1 MDTPKV
7 TTAIQGA
14 KAGAEAGEEAA
25 AAAVGQ
31 QHGNDYAEDAPL
43 GAAGSEP
50 GAAPGEQAKKEAE
63 ASLRAAMPFW
73 LQTADPAKLGPAIEA
88 AKKAGVA
95 AQTVATAEAKLTEAV
110 SKAAKAAEEK
120 ERKEA
125 EGAAKAKAAEAKL
138 KEAEEKAKRAAAEKA
153 LKQTGTDAKKAKTA
167 AAEDVDGDA
176 PLAYKDE
183 PLDADAKGAAAAVR
197 RTAVAFFGNSIL
209 YYNDTPR
216 LIESLSGGSVEQNSC
231 LRGGVTFE
239 QLLSKGNGMDV
250 KFVSEDKG
258 APDVASLLSRSWHY
272 VVMNDYTQA
281 PAREESRRASV
292 EVLKTQI
299 APLLEQ
305 CGGTPVLLE
314 TWAYRAHTKGS
325 DDLGDHAEFTSRL
338 QEGYREYAAALAE
351 VLPEKQ
357 KPRVRC
363 SPCAASHSL
372 PPSYAVRWRDLTAR
386 VCCARSHL
394 WAPRSRLCTPPA
406 LRCGM
411 ISSTRTASTL
421 RRPAPISRP
430 SSSTPLSSAC
440 SRLPP

>member
-1 MDTPKV
+1 M
-7 TTAIQGA
+7 
-14 KAGAEAGEEAA
+14 
-25 AAAVGQ
+25 
-31 QHGNDYAEDAPL
+31 
-43 GAAGSEP
+43 
-50 GAAPGEQAKKEAE
+50 
-63 ASLRAAMPFW
+63 
-73 LQTADPAKLGPAIEA
+73 
-88 AKKAGVA
+88 
-95 AQTVATAEAKLTEAV
+95 
-110 SKAAKAAEEK
+110 
-120 ERKEA
+120 
-125 EGAAKAKAAEAKL
+125 
-138 KEAEEKAKRAAAEKA
+138 
-153 LKQTGTDAKKAKTA
+153 
-167 AAEDVDGDA
+167 
-176 PLAYKDE
+176 
-183 PLDADAKGAAAAVR
+183 
-197 RTAVAFFGNSIL
+197 L
-209 YYNDTPR
+209 YYNDVPR
-216 LIESLSGGSVEQNSC
+216 LLEAFGGSDLFDQGVVEQDSC
-231 LRGGVTFE
+231 LRGGVDLRE
-239 QLLSKGNGMDV
+239 LLARGNGMEE
-250 KFVSEDKG
+250 KFGEDDPG
-258 APDVASLLSRSWHY
+258 APDVASLLSRHWDY

-281 PAREESRRASV
+281 PARAASRRASID
-292 EVLKTQI
+292 VLVHQI
-299 APLLEQ
+299 APMLRR

-314 TWAYRAHTKGS
+314 TWAYLFPSKGS

-394 WAPRSRLCTPPA
+394 WAPRSRPCTPPA

>member
-1 MDTPKV
+1 
-7 TTAIQGA
+7 
-14 KAGAEAGEEAA
+14 
-25 AAAVGQ
+25 
-31 QHGNDYAEDAPL
+31 
-43 GAAGSEP
+43 
-50 GAAPGEQAKKEAE
+50 
-63 ASLRAAMPFW
+63 
-73 LQTADPAKLGPAIEA
+73 
-88 AKKAGVA
+88 
-95 AQTVATAEAKLTEAV
+95 
-110 SKAAKAAEEK
+110 
-120 ERKEA
+120 
-125 EGAAKAKAAEAKL
+125 
-138 KEAEEKAKRAAAEKA
+138 
-153 LKQTGTDAKKAKTA
+153 
-167 AAEDVDGDA
+167 
-176 PLAYKDE
+176 
-183 PLDADAKGAAAAVR
+183 
-197 RTAVAFFGNSIL
+197 
-209 YYNDTPR
+209 
-216 LIESLSGGSVEQNSC
+216 
-231 LRGGVTFE
+231 
-239 QLLSKGNGMDV
+239 
-250 KFVSEDKG
+250 
-258 APDVASLLSRSWHY
+258 
-272 VVMNDYTQA
+272 MNDYTQA

-372 PPSYAVRWRDLTAR
+372 PPSYAVRWRDLTVR